1 MKNLILL
8 TGASGFVGRQVLKD
22 LSDKGIKIRLVV
34 REGKQHEFANQVCV
48 ESIVITQDLF
58 VESATW
64 WANVCQG
71 VDTVIHIAWFAEPG
85 KYLQSEKNIDCL
97 IGTLQMAK
105 GSLMAGV
112 RRFIG
117 IGTCF
122 EYDLTNGLLSIQTE
136 LKPLTPYAATKAAAF
151 TALSKYLTQ
160 HGIEFAW
167 CRLFYLFGEGE
178 DKRCLVGYLR
188 SKLESGELALLT
200 NGNQVR
206 DYLDVRDAGKMIV
219 EKSLSNL
226 QGPINICSGVP
237 VTVRQIAEKIAKE
250 YGRQDLLR
258 FGARPENMIDP
269 PFVVGIKQ

>member
-1 MKNLILL
+1 MNNLILL
-8 TGASGFVGRQVLKD
+8 TGASGFVGRQVLNV

-97 IGTLQMAK
+97 IGTLQLAK
-105 GSLMAGV
+105 GSSMAGV

-122 EYDLTNGLLSIQTE
+122 EYDVTKGLLSIQTE
-136 LKPLTPYAATKAAAF
+136 LKPLTQYATAKAAAF
-151 TALSKYLTQ
+151 TVLSKYLTQ

-188 SKLESGELALLT
+188 SKLESGEPAQLT

-258 FGARPENMIDP
+258 FGARPENITDP
-269 PFVVGIKQ
+269 PFVVGVKQ